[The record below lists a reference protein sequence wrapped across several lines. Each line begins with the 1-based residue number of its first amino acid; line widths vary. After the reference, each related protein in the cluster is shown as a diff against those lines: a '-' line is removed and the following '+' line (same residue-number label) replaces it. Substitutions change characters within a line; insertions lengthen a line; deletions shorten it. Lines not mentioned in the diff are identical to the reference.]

1 LKKIPI
7 GVSRAIDSYWRTGIV
22 SGLIILDC
30 VVLCVCFVDGVRF
43 IYHGLSYTTA
53 IRVAFDAA
61 LEGNFVWAGVAV
73 LAFFVVGLPMGI
85 ALLSSLV
92 SPLER
97 WPKLLRSQKR
107 GTLLTHTLLSGL
119 IALLTMVAA
128 GMEVLS
134 GWQRTKIVGYS
145 FVSIWLA
152 IVLMGQPVYVFYISP
167 IIKKFLMRVSAAH
180 DTKIK
185 NVIEEVVSEENLGA

>member
-30 VVLCVCFVDGVRF
+30 FVICVCFVDAVRF
-43 IYHGLSYTTA
+43 MYHGLSYTTA
-53 IRVAFDAA
+53 IRVAFESA
-61 LEGNFVWAGVAV
+61 LDGNFVWSAVAV

-85 ALLSSLV
+85 ALLSSMV
-92 SPLER
+92 APLER
-97 WPKLLRSQKR
+97 WPKLLRSQKKS
-107 GTLLTHTLLSGL
+107 TLLMHTLLSSL

-134 GWQRTKIVGYS
+134 GWQKTKVIGYS

-152 IVLMGQPVYVFYISP
+152 VVLMGQPVYVFYISP
-167 IIKKFLMRVSAAH
+167 IIKKFFMMGE
-180 DTKIK
+180 I
-185 NVIEEVVSEENLGA
+185 

>member
-30 VVLCVCFVDGVRF
+30 FVICVCFVDAVRF
-43 IYHGLSYTTA
+43 MYHGLSYTTA
-53 IRVAFDAA
+53 IRVAFESA
-61 LEGNFVWAGVAV
+61 LDGNFVWSAVAV
-73 LAFFVVGLPMGI
+73 LAFFLVGLPMGS
-85 ALLSSLV
+85 ALLSSMV
-92 SPLER
+92 APLER
-97 WPKLLRSQKR
+97 WPKLLRSQKKS
-107 GTLLTHTLLSGL
+107 TLLMHTLLSSL

-134 GWQRTKIVGYS
+134 GWQKTKVIGYS

-152 IVLMGQPVYVFYISP
+152 VVLMGQPVYVFYISP
-167 IIKKFLMRVSAAH
+167 IIKKFFMRVSAAH

-185 NVIEEVVSEENLGA
+185 DVIEEVVSEENLGA